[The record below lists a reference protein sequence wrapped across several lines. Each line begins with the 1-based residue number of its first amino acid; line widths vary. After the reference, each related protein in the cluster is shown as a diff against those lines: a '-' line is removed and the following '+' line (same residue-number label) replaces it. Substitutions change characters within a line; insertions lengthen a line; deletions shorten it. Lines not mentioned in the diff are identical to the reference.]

1 MPTWKPSRLRSWLFS
16 GSGWIFNSDGDAFEL
31 SLDRGRR
38 VVKGPL
44 ILIHSL
50 ECKPRHNFSTTLE
63 CHFHIIG
70 TGWVV
75 GEGLGEDKAEELQQF
90 VREEVTG
97 SLAHYGSR
105 AIKILDP
112 WQRQVDQRLEAVNEV
127 DPALLEQLK
136 ATIPSPAAIGL
147 PTWGAP
153 VSYTHLRAH
162 ET

>member
-97 SLAHYGSR
+97 SLIWPPENGRH
-105 AIKILDP
+105 
-112 WQRQVDQRLEAVNEV
+112 EAVSGG
-127 DPALLEQLK
+127 
-136 ATIPSPAAIGL
+136 SPEL
-147 PTWGAP
+147 PGVVVRRVVAQRR
-153 VSYTHLRAH
+153 V
-162 ET
+162 